1 MKSESGRTTVKTNI
15 LFAVD
20 VAPGFPQ
27 ARHVEG
33 AIDMIGKLVHTDI
46 DKVIVCHVREFS
58 VPRLAR
64 TMRDHGGASGRRVVD
79 EVVAR
84 LRGAGIQAG
93 GIIREAD
100 TGRIAQTIL
109 QAAAEHDARL
119 IVIGARGRTDLP
131 RTPLDAA
138 THLLHIST
146 LPVLVVPSAKETAP
160 AAVRAKTTSIPA
172 VI

>member
-1 MKSESGRTTVKTNI
+1 VKTNI

-33 AIDMIGKLVHTDI
+33 AIDMIGQLVRSDI
-46 DKVIVCHVREFS
+46 DRVIVCHVREFS
-58 VPRLAR
+58 VPKLAR

-79 EVVAR
+79 EVVTR
-84 LRGAGIQAG
+84 LRRAGINAG
-93 GIIREAD
+93 GMIREAD
-100 TGRIAQTIL
+100 AGRVAQTIL
-109 QAAAEHDARL
+109 QAAAECEARV

-131 RTPLDAA
+131 RMPLDVA

-146 LPVLVVPSAKETAP
+146 LPVLVVPSAEAP
-160 AAVRAKTTSIPA
+160 SSVRAKTESVSA
-172 VI
+172 AL